1 MRTINEVAT
10 WFKDNNILADKDEL
24 RIKILS
30 LYTKVAYTISN
41 IELKC
46 TELNFENNDLN
57 FGITDT
63 KSYTEFSNEELQIL
77 KTINHVYGYEDLK
90 YLILDLT
97 HSQNINNENV
107 TNHLRER
114 IKSDLEVLCEGH
126 KKWFVDISGINDLI
140 NLGNYISATEVE
152 SDREICE
159 EKIRK
164 LLASDS
170 SLYDRYVEWQ
180 GSYEYIKE
188 YKIWND

>member
-10 WFKDNNILADKDEL
+10 WFKDNNILAEKDEL

-63 KSYTEFSNEELQIL
+63 KIYTEFSNEELQIL

-97 HSQNINNENV
+97 HIQNINIENV
-107 TNHLRER
+107 TNYLRER
-114 IKSDLEVLCEGH
+114 ITSDLEGFKYYDFEEYVL
-126 KKWFVDISGINDLI
+126 L
-140 NLGNYISATEVE
+140 LGNNVFFINNNTTLT
-152 SDREICE
+152 DE
-159 EKIRK
+159 EKERLRTYNKPEQDSFVVFRDDSDGK
-164 LLASDS
+164 LVV
-170 SLYDRYVEWQ
+170 Y
-180 GSYEYIKE
+180 
-188 YKIWND
+188 